1 MEPFK
6 IQHLRQFVSA
16 VDSGSFLAAA
26 RATFRSQGAVSAA
39 MDDLERQVGA
49 PLFEPG
55 KRALPTPL
63 GQSLLPLFRE
73 LLAVHDR
80 VRLEANELAQARQGS
95 VALAVMPSLADEW
108 LPDILDRYARQW
120 PQVRLRAVDIPSQA
134 VRQMVLSGEVD
145 IGIAGLLADDPRLNF
160 RPLVHDE
167 FGIICPASHRLADLP
182 QPVDWEALQGERL
195 IGNAT
200 FEALRHPGIPPWVTD
215 PNMVVT
221 NRASL
226 IASVR
231 SGLGVTILP
240 ILARPAARYE
250 LAFVRLHQ
258 PVIAR
263 TVGLVTRPGQSLS
276 PAGQSMYGLLVE
288 LMGALARERGG
299 KVVDS
304 FGTQEKKLNKQRKSD
319 S

>member
-6 IQHLRQFVSA
+6 IQHLRQFVAA

-63 GQSLLPLFRE
+63 GLSLLPLFRE

-80 VRLEANELAQARQGS
+80 VRLEASELAQARQGS

-108 LPDILDRYARQW
+108 LPDILSRYARQW
-120 PQVRLRAVDIPSQA
+120 PHVRLRAVDIPSQA
-134 VRQMVLSGEVD
+134 VRQMVLSGEAD
-145 IGIAGLLADDPRLNF
+145 IGIAGLLADDPRLEF
-160 RPLVHDE
+160 RPLALDE
-167 FGIICPASHRLADLP
+167 FGIICPASHRLARLP

-200 FEALRHPGIPPWVTD
+200 FEALRHPDIPPWIAD
-215 PNMVVT
+215 PGMVVT

-231 SGLGVTILP
+231 AGLGVTILP
-240 ILARPAARYE
+240 MLARPARKHR
-250 LAFVRLHQ
+250 LAFVRLHR

-263 TVGLVTRPGQSLS
+263 TVGLLTRPGQTLS
-276 PAGQSMYGLLVE
+276 PAAQSMYGLLVE
-288 LMGALARERGG
+288 LMGEPARALRR
-299 KVVDS
+299 
-304 FGTQEKKLNKQRKSD
+304 
-319 S
+319 